1 MDMDVHAEVLKAGK
15 DVTGCTV
22 HFVTDVIDGGPIVCR
37 RHVQVDSASSSPYML
52 KAKVQVA
59 EGEALLSA
67 LRAFQDGTT
76 MSMAAASTASD
87 ESKHQVTYADAG
99 VSIEEGNALIEDIKP
114 HCKATRRTGC
124 DASLGG
130 FGGCFDMRAAGWA
143 ERLTKQYSTTP
154 LGSDSVLVACTDG
167 VGTKLKVAQIA
178 GRHDTVGIDLVAMS
192 VNDLIVQGAEPLF
205 FLDYFACGKLDRG
218 VASAVVRGI
227 AKGCIDAGCGLIGGE
242 TAEMPSMYEEG
253 DYDLAGFAVGA
264 VRRSA
269 LLPQKLSAGD
279 VVIGL
284 TSSGVH
290 SNGFSL
296 VRKLVSVH
304 GLDWEAQAPF
314 STGGSAYSRLCD
326 VILEPTRIY
335 VKALL
340 PLLGAGDA
348 GAAAAGDAASAIGAP
363 AMPNAAATPGK
374 IKALAHITGG
384 GLVEN
389 IPRVLADGMTVHLDG
404 TAWKEG
410 CPPVF
415 SWIAGLGSVPVDDL
429 FRTFNCGIGM
439 CVVVAKEDAEDVLAD
454 LRKRG
459 EGAYIIGDVREET
472 SPDEDRVTIIG
483 TPF

>member
-1 MDMDVHAEVLKAGK
+1 MDVHAEVLKAGK
-15 DVTGCTV
+15 KVSGCTV
-22 HFVTDVIDGGPIVCR
+22 HFVTDVIDGGPVVCR
-37 RHVQVDSASSSPYML
+37 RHVHIDDSVKDAEAL
-52 KAKVQVA
+52 KAKVQIA
-59 EGEALLSA
+59 EGEALLSS
-67 LRAFQDGTT
+67 LRAFQDGTP
-76 MSMAAASTASD
+76 MSIANGERYLHTK
-87 ESKHQVTYADAG
+87 ESKQQMTYADAG

-114 HCKATRRTGC
+114 HCKATRRPGC
-124 DASLGG
+124 NASLGG
-130 FGGCFDMRAAGWA
+130 FGGCFDLRAAGWA
-143 ERLTKQYSTTP
+143 ERLQQQYSLTP

-218 VASAVVRGI
+218 VASAVVKGI

-242 TAEMPSMYEEG
+242 TAEMPSMYEDG

-269 LLPQKLSAGD
+269 LLPQKLCAGD

-304 GLDWEAQAPF
+304 GFDWQAEAPF
-314 STGGSAYSRLCD
+314 TTKGPYSRLCD

-340 PLLGAGDA
+340 PLLGAQVA
-348 GAAAAGDAASAIGAP
+348 EESCNASP
-363 AMPNAAATPGK
+363 AMPNAAAMPGK

-389 IPRVLADGMTVHLDG
+389 IPRVLSEGLTVHIDA
-404 TAWKEG
+404 TSWKEA

-415 SWIAGLGSVPVDDL
+415 GWIAGLGSVPVDDL

-439 CVVVAKEDAEDVLAD
+439 CVFVSSEDAQSVLAE
-454 LRKRG
+454 LRSRG
-459 EGAYIIGDVREET
+459 ESAYVIGRVHQERSLTEE
-472 SPDEDRVTIIG
+472 RVVVTG